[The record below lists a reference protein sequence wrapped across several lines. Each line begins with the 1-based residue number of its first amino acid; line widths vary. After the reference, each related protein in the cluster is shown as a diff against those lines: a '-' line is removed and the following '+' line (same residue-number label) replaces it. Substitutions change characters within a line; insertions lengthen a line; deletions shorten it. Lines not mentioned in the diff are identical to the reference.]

1 MKQYK
6 DSEKETMYAM
16 LYRDIATGSYG
27 IFYARD
33 KQSVEEFTSRIR
45 DLIGKDAEEL
55 EEEDMMFRMEE
66 LWVEFPDIREMDK
79 LDYNRFGPLPNGGYG
94 FWDDAGIYCFINGK
108 EGDDLHLWSPEDS
121 EK

>member
-16 LYRDIATGSYG
+16 LYRDIGTGSYG

-33 KQSVEEFTSRIR
+33 KQSVEEFTSKIR

-79 LDYNRFGPLPNGGYG
+79 LDYDRFGPLSNGGYG
-94 FWDDAGIYCFINGK
+94 FRDDDGIYCFINGK